1 MSEFIIAIHVL
12 VFLSHD
18 RKSRSSEELSENL
31 CTNPVRIR
39 KVMSRCKR
47 SGLVTTKAGV
57 NGGYMI
63 ARDGKDIN
71 LKEVYEAVGIAIIES
86 KWHSGDIESD
96 CLIASGMSEYIDE
109 LFSYLNDEVVNLLE
123 LITLDKVEKKLSEI
137 QREKELRGEKTCRD
151 KFEYK
156 GFNLGESEEKEK

>member
-1 MSEFIIAIHVL
+1 MSEFIIALHVL

-39 KVMSRCKR
+39 KVMSRCKK

-63 ARDGKDIN
+63 AKEGKDIN
-71 LKEVYEAVGIAIIES
+71 LKEIYDAVDVAIIES

-96 CLIASGMSEYIDE
+96 CLIASGMAEYVDE
-109 LFSYLNDEVVNLLE
+109 LFNYLNNEVVSLLE
-123 LITLDKVEKKLSEI
+123 LITLDKVEEKLGQI
-137 QREKELRGEKTCRD
+137 KIEKELRGEKVC
-151 KFEYK
+151 
-156 GFNLGESEEKEK
+156 SENGKLKTGSSVDSEGKEK

>member
-1 MSEFIIAIHVL
+1 MSEFIIALHVL

-39 KVMSRCKR
+39 KVMSRCKK

-63 ARDGKDIN
+63 AKEGKDIN
-71 LKEVYEAVGIAIIES
+71 LKEVYDAVGVSIIES

-96 CLIASGMSEYIDE
+96 CLIASGMSEYVDE

-123 LITLDKVEKKLSEI
+123 LITLDKVEVKLGEI
-137 QREKELRGEKTCRD
+137 KREKELRGEKTCPNEF
-151 KFEYK
+151 KSK
-156 GFNLGESEEKEK
+156 GAASIDSEGNGN